1 MKMQVIRRISYYEML
16 TYTAIAVI
24 VTIIVMWVL
33 RLSGIPVI
41 QEIMWYYQISS
52 WLLFILYNFLLTLLT
67 VLFFNRL
74 LKGRLNA

>member
-24 VTIIVMWVL
+24 AATVIMWGL
-33 RLSGIPVI
+33 RLAGIPVI
-41 QEIMWYYQISS
+41 QEIMWYYQMNS